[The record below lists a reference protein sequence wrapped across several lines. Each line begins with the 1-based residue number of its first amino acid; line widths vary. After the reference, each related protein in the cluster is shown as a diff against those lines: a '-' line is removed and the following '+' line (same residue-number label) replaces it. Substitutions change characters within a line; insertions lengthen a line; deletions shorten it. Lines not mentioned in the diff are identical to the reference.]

1 MSARQWRDT
10 GFLDEVRRALDTPGL
25 VPGSL
30 QLELTE
36 SVLMQRDAQIDA
48 LTRELK
54 GLGVRIAVDDFG
66 TGYSS
71 LRYLRNSPSTYSR
84 STRRF
89 IDDIPQDPRQV
100 ALVEGIVRI
109 ADTLGLQVI
118 AEGIEEPAQR
128 ELLAGIGRRFG
139 QGHLFARPMT
149 RGAGRTGP
157 AAARP
162 AAPRPLRRS
171 NRHAR
176 NHRRTPGVP
185 P

>member
-1 MSARQWRDT
+1 
-10 GFLDEVRRALDTPGL
+10 
-25 VPGSL
+25 
-30 QLELTE
+30 
-36 SVLMQRDAQIDA
+36 MQRDDHIDA

-71 LRYLRNSPSTYSR
+71 LRYLREFPIDVLKIDKT
-84 STRRF
+84 F

-128 ELLAGIGRRFG
+128 ELLAGIGCRFG
-139 QGHLFARPMT
+139 QGYLFARPMT
-149 RGAGRTGP
+149 VEQGEQV
-157 AAARP
+157 
-162 AAPRPLRRS
+162 LRRHDQ
-171 NRHAR
+171 RH
-176 NHRRTPGVP
+176 HGP
-185 P
+185 